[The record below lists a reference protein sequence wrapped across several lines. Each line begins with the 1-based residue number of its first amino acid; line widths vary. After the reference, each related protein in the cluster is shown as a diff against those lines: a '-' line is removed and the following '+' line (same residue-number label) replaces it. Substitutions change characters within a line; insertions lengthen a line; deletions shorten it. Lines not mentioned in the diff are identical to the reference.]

1 MRNGRSQG
9 DPEEIDHPWK
19 KINVR
24 TAKTKVTGLMNAS
37 KRNRKQKYC
46 PLEMMKTRGDGAWPP
61 SPSLG

>member
-24 TAKTKVTGLMNAS
+24 TAKTKVTGFA
-37 KRNRKQKYC
+37 KAPPTPPRKKQGLKV
-46 PLEMMKTRGDGAWPP
+46 L
-61 SPSLG
+61 SLGDDED